1 MKLHKFLAALALA
14 VGLAGCAPVDSLN
27 PLYTDKDVVF
37 DETLLGQWGPPKD
50 GMNIAKLGE
59 NGYRLVISGPDDDT
73 GQIVSMVL
81 DAHFVNLQGHRF
93 LDVVCK
99 DCGSATVLQA
109 LPEVH
114 ITHTKSGV
122 KIEPRLVGTG
132 WSTYME
138 LLPGESDGDED
149 RFSMRPRQAH
159 WIFKVVLED
168 EGRTLKLVQLDDS
181 WIDHQI
187 EDGHLAID
195 HEIMDGKSAV
205 LTASTPD
212 LQQLVL
218 DHVYDDEAFKGE
230 TTYRRPAPDSQP

>member
-1 MKLHKFLAALALA
+1 MKLHKSLLALTLA

-27 PLYTDKDVVF
+27 PLYTDKDVVL
-37 DETLLGQWGPPKD
+37 DEALLGQWGAERG

-59 NGYRLVISGPDDDT
+59 NGYRLVMSGPDDDT

-81 DAHFVNLQGHRF
+81 DAHLVNLLGHRF
-93 LDVVCK
+93 LDVVCRE
-99 DCGSATVLQA
+99 CGSGVDLQA

-122 KIEPRLVGTG
+122 KIEPRLVATG
-132 WSTYME
+132 WSRYME

-159 WIFKVVLED
+159 WFFKVVLED
-168 EGRTLKLVQLDDS
+168 QGRTLRLVQLDDS
-181 WIDHQI
+181 WIDRQI
-187 EDGHLAID
+187 EDGHLVID
-195 HEIMDGKSAV
+195 HEIVDGKSTV

-212 LQQLVL
+212 LQQMVL
-218 DHVYDDEAFKGE
+218 DHADDGEAFNGE